1 MPPGR
6 VCTLRA
12 LAQQRQRV
20 CSALARQVASAIL
33 VDVASGLIAQ
43 EGLRLARR
51 VELDAL
57 GDASLLQGVRR
68 LAKM

>member
-1 MPPGR
+1 
-6 VCTLRA
+6 
-12 LAQQRQRV
+12 
-20 CSALARQVASAIL
+20 LARQVASAIL
-33 VDVASGLIAQ
+33 VDVASGSIAQ
-43 EGLRLARR
+43 DGLRLARR

>member
-1 MPPGR
+1 
-6 VCTLRA
+6 
-12 LAQQRQRV
+12 
-20 CSALARQVASAIL
+20 LARQVASAIL
-33 VDVASGLIAQ
+33 ADEASGLIAQ